1 MLIQTFP
8 AFSFA
13 AIGNCRMEEAN
24 IRDLGSKMA
33 SGEISARSLA
43 ESYLQRIEVMDRSGP
58 SLNSIIELNPDALAI
73 AGERDRERAAG
84 QAERTSAWH
93 SDPHQGQHRH

>member
-1 MLIQTFP
+1 
-8 AFSFA
+8 
-13 AIGNCRMEEAN
+13 MEEAN

-84 QAERTSAWH
+84 KLRGPLHGIPILIKDNIDTSPSFSTGA
-93 SDPHQGQHRH
+93 